1 MTHPTLDEI
10 KDGLVRYYDADAT
23 ARDDR
28 GEPGWRDEHRAS
40 FAGLLRSEGKS
51 RLLEIGAG
59 SGYSSAYFAEQ
70 GLDVIATDLS
80 AANVERARAK
90 GLDADVADFYDL
102 RYEDG
107 SFDAIWA
114 MSCLVHVPDDDLPS
128 VLEGLARVL
137 IAGGLMQVGL
147 WEGHNEEGPWGNDAA
162 GIANSGDDLRRFFS
176 RRSDERVRELFG
188 AVFSIESFTSFDP
201 EESDTTYQLLRLR
214 KP

>member
-40 FAGLLRSEGKS
+40 FAGLLRSEHKR

-59 SGYSSAYFAEQ
+59 SGFSSAYFAEE

-90 GLDADVADFYDL
+90 GLDAEVAAFYDL
-102 RYEDG
+102 GYEDE
-107 SFDAIWA
+107 SFDALWA
-114 MSCLVHVPDDDLPS
+114 ISFLVHVPDDDLPS

-137 IAGGLMQVGL
+137 ISGGLMQVGL
-147 WEGHNEEGPWGNDAA
+147 WEGHDEEGPWGNDPV
-162 GIANSGDDLRRFFS
+162 GISDSGDDLRRFFL
-176 RRSDERVRELFG
+176 RGFL
-188 AVFSIESFTSFDP
+188 SIGQRPSVWRPGQGGIEK
-201 EESDTTYQLLRLR
+201 R
-214 KP
+214 

>member
-102 RYEDG
+102 RYEHG
-107 SFDAIWA
+107 SFDALWA
-114 MSCLVHVPDDDLPS
+114 MSFLVHVPDDDPPS
-128 VLEGLARVL
+128 VLAGLARVL
-137 IAGGLMQVGL
+137 PAGRRTPLGPG
-147 WEGHNEEGPWGNDAA
+147 EGHDEEGPWGNDPV
-162 GIANSGDDLRRFFS
+162 GISNSGDDLRRFFS
-176 RRSDERVRELFG
+176 RRSDARVRELFG
-188 AVFSIESFTSFDP
+188 AVFSIESFTSFVP